1 MLGFENNQHKFHSA
15 GANVTQVHIYKQS
28 NIKTPTRST
37 FSSPTSHRAL
47 PFTTMS
53 DSFTSSSY
61 YYSSTTNGSDG
72 KTTTGHRYSTTSHTE
87 PDGTTI
93 VRTAQQDLGQPAIVE
108 ERRYDNTGQ
117 EQLALPEP
125 AGGTSAGG
133 VRRITELEDDVSD
146 SKNPTPH
153 VLADFGGAA
162 AQLLDGDGEDD
173 SFNLVSSPLGS
184 RVYDPVTGTYND
196 QPEYDIGGVT
206 RRHRD
211 MKDSSGRRL
220 GRDVDFAADGL
231 SSSAKENRAYENPS
245 TGSRVRRESDVDITN
260 VL

>member
-1 MLGFENNQHKFHSA
+1 
-15 GANVTQVHIYKQS
+15 
-28 NIKTPTRST
+28 
-37 FSSPTSHRAL
+37 
-47 PFTTMS
+47 MS

-61 YYSSTTNGSDG
+61 YYSSTSNGSDG
-72 KTTTGHRYSTTSHTE
+72 KTTTGHRYSTTSYTE

-93 VRTAQQDLGQPAIVE
+93 VRTAQQDLGQPAVVE

-146 SKNPTPH
+146 SKDYTSKNPTPN
-153 VLADFGGAA
+153 VLADIGGAA

-196 QPEYDIGGVT
+196 QFEYDIGGVT
-206 RRHRD
+206 RRHKEMRD
-211 MKDSSGRRL
+211 ASGRKI

-231 SSSAKENRAYENPS
+231 SSSARENRPYENPS
-245 TGSRVRRESDVDITN
+245 TGTRLRRESDVDVRN

>member
-1 MLGFENNQHKFHSA
+1 
-15 GANVTQVHIYKQS
+15 
-28 NIKTPTRST
+28 
-37 FSSPTSHRAL
+37 
-47 PFTTMS
+47 MS

-72 KTTTGHRYSTTSHTE
+72 KTTTGHRYSTTSYTE

-93 VRTAQQDLGQPAIVE
+93 VRTAQQDLGQPAVVE

-125 AGGTSAGG
+125 TVGTSAGG

-146 SKNPTPH
+146 SKNYTSQNSSSN
-153 VLADFGGAA
+153 VMANFGGAA
-162 AQLLDGDGEDD
+162 AQLLDGDNEDD
-173 SFNLVSSPLGS
+173 SFNMVSSPLGS

-196 QPEYDIGGVT
+196 QSEYDIGGVT
-206 RRHRD
+206 RRHKE
-211 MKDSSGRRL
+211 MKDANGRRL

-231 SSSAKENRAYENPS
+231 SSSARENRPYENPS
-245 TGSRVRRESDVDITN
+245 TGTRLRRESDTDVRS
-260 VL
+260 LL

>member
-1 MLGFENNQHKFHSA
+1 
-15 GANVTQVHIYKQS
+15 
-28 NIKTPTRST
+28 
-37 FSSPTSHRAL
+37 
-47 PFTTMS
+47 MS

-72 KTTTGHRYSTTSHTE
+72 KTTTGHRYSTTSYTE
-87 PDGTTI
+87 SDGTTI
-93 VRTAQQDLGQPAIVE
+93 VRTAQQDLGQPAVVE

-125 AGGTSAGG
+125 AGVTSAGG

-146 SKNPTPH
+146 SENYTSQNSSPN
-153 VLADFGGAA
+153 VLADIGGAA

-196 QPEYDIGGVT
+196 QSEYDIGGVT
-206 RRHRD
+206 RRHKE
-211 MKDSSGRRL
+211 MKDASGRRF
-220 GRDVDFAADGL
+220 GSNVDFAADGL
-231 SSSAKENRAYENPS
+231 SSSARENRPYENPS
-245 TGSRVRRESDVDITN
+245 TGTRLRRESDVDVRN

>member
-1 MLGFENNQHKFHSA
+1 
-15 GANVTQVHIYKQS
+15 
-28 NIKTPTRST
+28 
-37 FSSPTSHRAL
+37 
-47 PFTTMS
+47 MS

-72 KTTTGHRYSTTSHTE
+72 KTTTGHRYSTTSYTE

-93 VRTAQQDLGQPAIVE
+93 VRTAQQDLGQPAVVE

-133 VRRITELEDDVSD
+133 VRRITELEDDVPD
-146 SKNPTPH
+146 SKDYASENSTSN

-196 QPEYDIGGVT
+196 QSEYDIGGVT
-206 RRHRD
+206 RRHKEMRD
-211 MKDSSGRRL
+211 AGGRRI

-231 SSSAKENRAYENPS
+231 SSSAKENRPYESPS
-245 TGSRVRRESDVDITN
+245 TGARLRRESDVDVRN

>member
-1 MLGFENNQHKFHSA
+1 
-15 GANVTQVHIYKQS
+15 
-28 NIKTPTRST
+28 
-37 FSSPTSHRAL
+37 
-47 PFTTMS
+47 MS

-61 YYSSTTNGSDG
+61 YYSSTTNGNDG
-72 KTTTGHRYSTTSHTE
+72 KTTTGHRYSTTSYTE

-93 VRTAQQDLGQPAIVE
+93 VRTAQQNLGQPAVVE

-125 AGGTSAGG
+125 GGTSAGG
-133 VRRITELEDDVSD
+133 VRRITDLEDDVSN
-146 SKNPTPH
+146 SKNSPPQNSTPN
-153 VLADFGGAA
+153 VLADIGGTA

-184 RVYDPVTGTYND
+184 RVYDPMTGTYND
-196 QPEYDIGGVT
+196 KSEYDIGGVT
-206 RRHRD
+206 RRHKDMRD
-211 MKDSSGRRL
+211 AGGRRL

-231 SSSAKENRAYENPS
+231 SSSARENCTYEDPS
-245 TGSRVRRESDVDITN
+245 TGTRLRRESDIDVRN

>member
-1 MLGFENNQHKFHSA
+1 
-15 GANVTQVHIYKQS
+15 
-28 NIKTPTRST
+28 
-37 FSSPTSHRAL
+37 
-47 PFTTMS
+47 MS

-72 KTTTGHRYSTTSHTE
+72 KTTTGHRYSTTSYTE

-93 VRTAQQDLGQPAIVE
+93 VRTAQQDLGQPAVVE

-133 VRRITELEDDVSD
+133 IRRITDLEDDVSD
-146 SKNPTPH
+146 SKNTPSQNKSSTSN
-153 VLADFGGAA
+153 VLADIGGSA
-162 AQLLDGDGEDD
+162 AQFLDGASEDD
-173 SFNLVSSPLGS
+173 SFNMASSALGS
-184 RVYDPVTGTYND
+184 RVYDSVTGSYND
-196 QPEYDIGGVT
+196 PSEYDIGGVT

-211 MKDSSGRRL
+211 MRDDGGRRV
-220 GRDVDFAADGL
+220 GRDVDFAGDGL
-231 SSSAKENRAYENPS
+231 SSTARENRAYENPS
-245 TGSRVRRESDVDITN
+245 TGTRLRRESDVDVRN

>member
-1 MLGFENNQHKFHSA
+1 
-15 GANVTQVHIYKQS
+15 
-28 NIKTPTRST
+28 
-37 FSSPTSHRAL
+37 
-47 PFTTMS
+47 MS

-72 KTTTGHRYSTTSHTE
+72 KTTTGHRYSTTSYTE

-93 VRTAQQDLGQPAIVE
+93 VRTAQQDLGQPAVVE

-125 AGGTSAGG
+125 VDGTSAGG
-133 VRRITELEDDVSD
+133 VRRITDLEDDVSD
-146 SKNPTPH
+146 SKNSPPQTSTPN
-153 VLADFGGAA
+153 VLADIGGAA

-173 SFNLVSSPLGS
+173 SFNLASSPLGS

-196 QPEYDIGGVT
+196 QSEYDIGGVT
-206 RRHRD
+206 RRHKDMRD
-211 MKDSSGRRL
+211 VGGRRL

-231 SSSAKENRAYENPS
+231 SSSARENRTYENPS
-245 TGSRVRRESDVDITN
+245 TGTRLRRESDVDFRNI
-260 VL
+260 L

>member
-1 MLGFENNQHKFHSA
+1 
-15 GANVTQVHIYKQS
+15 
-28 NIKTPTRST
+28 
-37 FSSPTSHRAL
+37 
-47 PFTTMS
+47 MS

-61 YYSSTTNGSDG
+61 CYSSTTNGSDG
-72 KTTTGHRYSTTSHTE
+72 KTTTGHRYSTTSYTE

-93 VRTAQQDLGQPAIVE
+93 VRTAQQDLGQPAVVE

-117 EQLALPEP
+117 EQLGLPEP

-146 SKNPTPH
+146 SKNYTSQDSSPN
-153 VLADFGGAA
+153 VLADIGGSA

-196 QPEYDIGGVT
+196 QSEYDIGGVT
-206 RRHRD
+206 RRHKEMRD
-211 MKDSSGRRL
+211 ASGRRL

-231 SSSAKENRAYENPS
+231 SSSARENRPYENPS
-245 TGSRVRRESDVDITN
+245 TGTRLRRDSDVDVRN